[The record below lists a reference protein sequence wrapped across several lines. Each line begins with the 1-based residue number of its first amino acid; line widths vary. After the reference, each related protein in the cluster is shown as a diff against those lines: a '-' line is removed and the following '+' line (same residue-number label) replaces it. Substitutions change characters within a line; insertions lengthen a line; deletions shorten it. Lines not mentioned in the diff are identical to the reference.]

1 MTLRVGLPGAICRFL
16 CGCGKVYA
24 PPARRTPLGFILVAL
39 GSEQQDLE
47 QPGLEQQSLE
57 RK

>member
-1 MTLRVGLPGAICRFL
+1 L

-47 QPGLEQQSLE
+47 QQGLEQQSLE